1 MKTFTRVLLIIL
13 AAQFFCSLAAS
24 ESIRVPEY
32 RSRRSDDGFMSQMRT
47 VLQSNAHKLFDLAM
61 PFKPFS
67 FCAWV
72 NCADEN
78 QVEEEKDEIP
88 PRISMMNMIASY
100 NQHRL
105 KESNCKNKNDYANNR
120 V

>member
-1 MKTFTRVLLIIL
+1 MKKSTRVLLIIL

-24 ESIRVPEY
+24 ESIINQIRVPEH
-32 RSRRSDDGFMSQMRT
+32 RSDDGFISQMRT

-61 PFKPFS
+61 TFKPFS

-105 KESNCKNKNDYANNR
+105 KESNSKIRNDNNR

>member
-1 MKTFTRVLLIIL
+1 MKTSTRLLVIIL
-13 AAQFFCSLAAS
+13 AANFFCLLVAS
-24 ESIRVPEY
+24 ESIRVLEY
-32 RSRRSDDGFMSQMRT
+32 RSRRSDDGFISQMRT
-47 VLQSNAHKLFDLAM
+47 ALQSNTHKLFDLAM
-61 PFKPFS
+61 PFTPFS

-78 QVEEEKDEIP
+78 QVEAEKDDIP

-100 NQHRL
+100 NQNRL
-105 KESNCKNKNDYANNR
+105 KESNIKNKNDNNR

>member
-1 MKTFTRVLLIIL
+1 MKKSTRVLLIIL

-61 PFKPFS
+61 PFKPLS

-78 QVEEEKDEIP
+78 QVEDENDEIP

-105 KESNCKNKNDYANNR
+105 KESNSKIRNDNNR
-120 V
+120 I